1 MTENL
6 KNFAKFLGTKQGLVL
21 FLGVNSCQSPTP
33 TGHGPCSHRQAP
45 RPGPAVTSRLAPTVL
60 SRTSPFFLTK
70 PTTHQAPPLPGPRR
84 PVPSRKIRD
93 AQVVARPRARLRRTA
108 RRAHGGRA
116 AAGDGARARAAAAP
130 VRAGRSVQGGPVR
143 RPALRRERVD
153 GLGPRAGRQVRPR
166 HGRRPRRREPRSLPA
181 HADACFPFQLF
192 PPEELKRNSSVVAS
206 SVSAA
211 AAESMHRQSDFVVY
225 LGDLVTANNLPIPNA
240 SLYWDRAISAS
251 RSRGVPWATVFG
263 NHDDMPF
270 EWPPEWFSPDGVPPL
285 RCPASP
291 PPSTPDSGCSFRGTP
306 RTDLMAAETGANS
319 RLSYS
324 SSGPRELWPGVSNY
338 VLQVLSRRR
347 RTRAGDD
354 HDPALLMY
362 FLDSGGGSYTEVVSS
377 AQVKWFHSQSQFLN
391 PNGRLDRN
399 GCQQQCFFILKLLEH
414 LQESF

>member
-1 MTENL
+1 VAL
-6 KNFAKFLGTKQGLVL
+6 ADDRVL
-21 FLGVNSCQSPTP
+21 
-33 TGHGPCSHRQAP
+33 
-45 RPGPAVTSRLAPTVL
+45 
-60 SRTSPFFLTK
+60 
-70 PTTHQAPPLPGPRR
+70 
-84 PVPSRKIRD
+84 IRD
-93 AQVVARPRARLRRTA
+93 LGSRNGLRVNGRLIDEARIYPGDEVAIGPLLYRYDVEGQV
-108 RRAHGGRA
+108 
-116 AAGDGARARAAAAP
+116 
-130 VRAGRSVQGGPVR
+130 
-143 RPALRRERVD
+143 
-153 GLGPRAGRQVRPR
+153 
-166 HGRRPRRREPRSLPA
+166 RSLPA

-306 RTDLMAAETGANS
+306 RTDLMAAETGAN
-319 RLSYS
+319 RWLSYS

-347 RTRAGDD
+347 RTRGGDD

-391 PNGRLDRN
+391 PNGRIPELIFWHIPSTAYVKVGPKAKSEIRKPCVGSINKEEVAPQAAEWGIMDALAKRPSVKAVFVGHNHGLDWCCPYQELWLCFARHTGYGGYGGWPKGARIIEVTEDPFSAVSWIRMEN
-399 GCQQQCFFILKLLEH
+399 GSRHSHVTL
-414 LQESF
+414 SS

>member
-1 MTENL
+1 MR
-6 KNFAKFLGTKQGLVL
+6 KWSHGLAPASVVL
-21 FLGVNSCQSPTP
+21 LAALTVAGLRPATAHA
-33 TGHGPCSHRQAP
+33 HG
-45 RPGPAVTSRLAPTVL
+45 RPPLRFGPAGVFKVALFADLHYGENAWTDWGPAQDAKSDRVMAAVL
-60 SRTSPFFLTK
+60 
-70 PTTHQAPPLPGPRR
+70 
-84 PVPSRKIRD
+84 D
-93 AQVVARPRARLRRTA
+93 AENP
-108 RRAHGGRA
+108 
-116 AAGDGARARAAAAP
+116 
-130 VRAGRSVQGGPVR
+130 
-143 RPALRRERVD
+143 
-153 GLGPRAGRQVRPR
+153 
-166 HGRRPRRREPRSLPA
+166 
-181 HADACFPFQLF
+181 
-192 PPEELKRNSSVVAS
+192 
-206 SVSAA
+206 
-211 AAESMHRQSDFVVY
+211 DFVVY

-391 PNGRLDRN
+391 PNGRIPELIFWHIPSTAYVKVGPKAKSEIRKPCVGSINKEEVAPQAAEWGIMDALAKRPSVKAVFVGHNHGLDWCCPYQELWLCFARHTGYGGYGGWPKGARIIEVTEDPFSAVSWIRMEN
-399 GCQQQCFFILKLLEH
+399 GSRHSHVTL
-414 LQESF
+414 SS